1 MPKLSLVRTG
11 LFGQLRL
18 LQMVGRFTTAP
29 DQQVICRTERGLET
43 GTVVCDFDETPE
55 GLEVSGELLRPVND
69 QDSLLIERL
78 DRFKLRAIAACEKL
92 LAERNHSAVLLDAEH
107 LFDGQSL
114 FFYFLGE
121 VSDEMN
127 EVVQQLGQTYDKKV
141 RFAQFAE
148 KLANGCG
155 PGCGTTSS
163 GCSTGACSNCS
174 TSGGCAAK
182 ALSQSAR
189 R

>member
-1 MPKLSLVRTG
+1 MPELSLVRTG
-11 LFGQLRL
+11 LFGELRL
-18 LQMVGRFTTAP
+18 LKLAGQFSAVA

-43 GTVVCDFDETPE
+43 GSVVCDFDAIPE
-55 GLEVSGELLRPVND
+55 GLEVSGEVLRPVND
-69 QDSLLIERL
+69 QDLLLIERL

-92 LAERNHSAVLLDAEH
+92 LSERNHSAVLLDAEH

-127 EVVQQLGQTYDKKV
+127 EIVQQLGETYDKKV

-155 PGCGTTSS
+155 PGCGTTNA
-163 GCSTGACSNCS
+163 GCSTSACSNCS
-174 TSGGCAAK
+174 TAGGCAAK
-182 ALSQSAR
+182 ALSQSTR
-189 R
+189 N